1 MISPK
6 KLNKMARKW
15 QRIASLGRKR
25 ISSSRTN
32 NNEDAKSCIASVA
45 YKGHFVVYTA
55 DQRRFMIPL
64 VFLSNN
70 IFRELF
76 RMSEEEFGLPSNG
89 PITLPYDSVFMEYII
104 PLIQRGMAKDIEK
117 ALLFSI
123 TTSRCSLLSSHQG
136 QMGHQL
142 LLCGY

>member
-1 MISPK
+1 
-6 KLNKMARKW
+6 
-15 QRIASLGRKR
+15 
-25 ISSSRTN
+25 
-32 NNEDAKSCIASVA
+32 
-45 YKGHFVVYTA
+45 
-55 DQRRFMIPL
+55 MIPL

-123 TTSRCSLLSSHQG
+123 ATSRCSLSSSHQG